1 MCYEREKKFDAN
13 VLVPIAMLALI
24 IGMNFQDERLK
35 YSFLILAVLLSAV
48 SLLLQ
53 LFPLLKKDDDKKSE

>member
-1 MCYEREKKFDAN
+1 MKEKKKFDAN

>member
-1 MCYEREKKFDAN
+1 MKEKKKFDAN

-24 IGMNFQDERLK
+24 IGMNFQNERLK